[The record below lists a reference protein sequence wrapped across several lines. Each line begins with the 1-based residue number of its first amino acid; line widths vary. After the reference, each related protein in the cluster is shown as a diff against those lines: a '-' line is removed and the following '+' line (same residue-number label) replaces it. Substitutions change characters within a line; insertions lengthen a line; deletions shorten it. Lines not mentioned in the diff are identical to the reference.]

1 MKIGEHLRQ
10 YGHVRAKNGGAV
22 GVARAADRYYLPRP
36 AARLSI
42 YGRRTGHM
50 TVVLSQK
57 EARRVA
63 AALLRFVNKPGK
75 ATCGGF

>member
-10 YGHVRAKNGGAV
+10 YGHVRAKNGGCV
-22 GVARAADRYYLPRP
+22 GVARAAARYYLPNP
-36 AARLSI
+36 AARLTVF
-42 YGRRTGHM
+42 GRRTGHSS
-50 TVVLSQK
+50 VVLSQK

-75 ATCGGF
+75 ATCGGI